1 MRAHFLA
8 LVPVALAMALSL
20 SCGGGGD
27 TSPPPGVADSGPS
40 AHDASTGS
48 PVDAAA
54 APVPILHAHNDYE
67 HPRPL
72 LDALEQGFASVEA
85 DVHERSGVVHVA
97 HDLDETKGTLEAL
110 YLDPLAARVKAR
122 GGAVHEAGKPFYLWI
137 DLKEESPELKAAL
150 AKTLARY
157 DFLAT
162 FGAGGDASRAVT
174 VVLTGSRAKV
184 ELVRDTP
191 APRPFVR
198 DSNDFSATDPEADE
212 GWAYYA
218 LPFLSLGLW
227 DGEGALPDG
236 IRAKMK
242 AQLDGAHGLGRKV
255 RYYGA
260 PDTSAYWNEA
270 RALGVDFLGTDDLAG
285 LAKEMGA
292 KP

>member
-1 MRAHFLA
+1 MRAALLASAPFSACLLLA
-8 LVPVALAMALSL
+8 LA
-20 SCGGGGD
+20 CGSGD
-27 TSPPPGVADSGPS
+27 GPSPPPVGADSDGG
-40 AHDASTGS
+40 AADASVGS

-72 LDALEQGFASVEA
+72 LDALDQGFASVEA
-85 DVHERSGVVHVA
+85 DVHERDGVVHVA

-122 GGAVHEAGKPFYLWI
+122 GGAVHAAGEPFYLWI
-137 DLKEESPELKAAL
+137 DLKEETVELKAAL
-150 AKTLARY
+150 TSTLARY

-198 DSNDFSATDPEADE
+198 DSNDFSTSDPKADD

-227 DGEGALPDG
+227 NGEGAMPASM
-236 IRAKMK
+236 RAKMK
-242 AQLDGAHGLGRKV
+242 AQIDGAHGLGRKV

-260 PDTSAYWNEA
+260 PDTRAYWNEA
-270 RALGVDFLGTDDLAG
+270 RALGVDFLGTDDLVG
-285 LAKEMGA
+285 LAKEMGTA
-292 KP
+292 P